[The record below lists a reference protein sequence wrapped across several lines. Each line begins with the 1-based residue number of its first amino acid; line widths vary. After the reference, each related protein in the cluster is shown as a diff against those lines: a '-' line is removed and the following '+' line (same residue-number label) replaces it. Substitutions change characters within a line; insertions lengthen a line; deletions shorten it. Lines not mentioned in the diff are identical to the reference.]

1 MDKKKLRNDLILIG
15 SLLTVTVV
23 ALVVIL
29 CTRIKTNLVA
39 KVYVQSKVVQ
49 VIDLNKNEE
58 NTYKIQG
65 INGYVYVHSKKGA
78 VAVTKSNCPHQDCV
92 HMGYVT
98 TSGRPIIC
106 AYNAVSVVIEGSTVN
121 DAEIG

>member
-15 SLLTVTVV
+15 SLLLVTVIS
-23 ALVVIL
+23 LVVVI

-39 KVYVQSKVVQ
+39 RVYVQNKVVE

-58 NTYKIQG
+58 RTYKIEG
-65 INGYVYVHSKKGA
+65 LNGYVYVHAKKGA
-78 VAVTKSNCPHQDCV
+78 VKVSKSNCPHQDCV

>member
-15 SLLTVTVV
+15 SLLLVTVV
-23 ALVVIL
+23 SLVVII
-29 CTRIKTNLVA
+29 CTRAKTNLVA
-39 KVYVQSKVVQ
+39 KVYVQNKVVQ

-58 NTYKIQG
+58 KTYKIQG

-106 AYNAVSVVIEGSTVN
+106 AYNAVSVIIEGSTVN
-121 DAEIG
+121 DTELG